1 MNSSLNLPV
10 NGLTQPEYSENSS
23 AVNAALEFSAL
34 SLVGPVRSENQDTV
48 YFPGIDRDGSF
59 GATPVDMSDSPQAD
73 IPGTLSFTEIVPIQ
87 NLFAIADGMG
97 GYSHGKLAS
106 LLAVEA
112 LNRSLAALDL
122 SSPGHK
128 TLRRSFEV
136 ANTRVFQAS
145 QAIAAGHMGTTL
157 TAALIQANHLH
168 IGHVGDSRVYLV
180 RDGKSTCL
188 SSDHTSVGDLVRMK
202 VLTPD
207 KIRTHSQRSI
217 LTRAIGL
224 SLFVQPD
231 ITQHKIQPG
240 DRLILCS
247 DGVWAMIEDDEFG
260 QVSSRTNDVQHLSQ
274 KLIDI
279 ALDRESDDNVSVVSV
294 EVHSTLGSASAP
306 TSVPKTSF
314 LRRLFQRNKLEITD

>member
-1 MNSSLNLPV
+1 M
-10 NGLTQPEYSENSS
+10 NGLTQPEYTENSS
-23 AVNAALEFSAL
+23 AVHAALEFSAL

-59 GATPVDMSDSPQAD
+59 GATPVEASSSKVPIHSA
-73 IPGTLSFTEIVPIQ
+73 LSFSEIPPVQ

-106 LLAVEA
+106 LLAVET
-112 LNRSLAALDL
+112 LNRSLVALDH
-122 SSPGHK
+122 SSPIHK
-128 TLRRSFEV
+128 SLRRSIEA

-157 TAALIQANHLH
+157 TAALIEGNQLVV
-168 IGHVGDSRVYLV
+168 GHVGDSRVYLV

-202 VLTPD
+202 VLTAD
-207 KIRTHSQRSI
+207 KIRSHSQRSI

-231 ITQHKIQPG
+231 IGIHKIQPG

-247 DGVWAMIEDDEFG
+247 DGVWAVIEDDEFG
-260 QVSSRTNDVQHLSQ
+260 QICSETKDVEHLSE
-274 KLIDI
+274 KLINI
-279 ALDRESDDNVSVVSV
+279 ALDRETDDNVSVVSV
-294 EVHSTLGSASAP
+294 EVHSTRGLTSTTPSP
-306 TSVPKTSF
+306 TPKTSF
-314 LRRLFQRNKLEITD
+314 LRRLFRRKKLENTA

>member
-1 MNSSLNLPV
+1 M
-10 NGLTQPEYSENSS
+10 
-23 AVNAALEFSAL
+23 NAALEFSAL

-59 GATPVDMSDSPQAD
+59 GATAVEVSAAPQVAVPRTLTFAEILPV
-73 IPGTLSFTEIVPIQ
+73 Q

-106 LLAVEA
+106 LLAVES
-112 LNRSLAALDL
+112 LNRSLVALDH
-122 SSPGHK
+122 SAPGHK
-128 TLRRSFEV
+128 SLRRSIEA
-136 ANTRVFQAS
+136 ANTRVFQAA

-157 TAALIQANHLH
+157 TAALIEGSQLIVGH
-168 IGHVGDSRVYLV
+168 IGDSRVYLV

-188 SSDHTSVGDLVRMK
+188 SSDHTTVGDLVRMK

-217 LTRAIGL
+217 LTRAVGL

-247 DGVWAMIEDDEFG
+247 DGVWAVIEDDEFG
-260 QVSSRTNDVQHLSQ
+260 QIASETKDIQLLSQ
-274 KLIDI
+274 KFIDI
-279 ALDRESDDNVSVVSV
+279 ALDRETDDNVSVVSV
-294 EVHSTLGSASAP
+294 EVHSTKGTTAFGSPSI
-306 TSVPKTSF
+306 PKTSF
-314 LRRLFQRNKLEITD
+314 LNRLFHRKKLDPTA